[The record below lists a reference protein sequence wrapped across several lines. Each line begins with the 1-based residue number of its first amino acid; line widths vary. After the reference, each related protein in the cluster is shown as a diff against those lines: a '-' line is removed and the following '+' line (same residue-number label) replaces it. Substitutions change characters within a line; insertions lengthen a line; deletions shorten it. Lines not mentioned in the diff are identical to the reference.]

1 MFRQFKVVFESLS
14 AHMAKAEPFRVLI
27 INLMKEVELLLSQMC
42 NGDETCFSQKSVS
55 FNSETWHQKKM
66 LTPLVCMSAYR
77 SHHFMSVVVDKAGP
91 LSHMNIVNKLPEH
104 YAVNKSP
111 WFTRDIFHSFHKY
124 FLPTPLARPRN
135 TQQAILQILSAH
147 TTS

>member
-55 FNSETWHQKKM
+55 FNGE
-66 LTPLVCMSAYR
+66 P
-77 SHHFMSVVVDKAGP
+77 
-91 LSHMNIVNKLPEH
+91 
-104 YAVNKSP
+104 
-111 WFTRDIFHSFHKY
+111 
-124 FLPTPLARPRN
+124 
-135 TQQAILQILSAH
+135 
-147 TTS
+147 